1 MWKIGKKNTKK
12 CITNT
17 NVDTNTQADHNRRDS
32 SKAVSQTNKIMKDHL
47 VIRLNVNRMMS
58 ISSNVRNKEKNIV
71 LLADS
76 ILMKTC
82 IGERNRYIN
91 GGKVHLKSFPG
102 WKAN

>member
-1 MWKIGKKNTKK
+1 MRKIGKKIQKK

-17 NVDTNTQADHNRRDS
+17 NIDTSTQADHNRRES
-32 SKAVSQTNKIMKDHL
+32 SKAASQTNKIMKDHL
-47 VIRLNVNRMMS
+47 VILLNVNRMMC
-58 ISSNVRNKEKNIV
+58 NVRNKEKNIV

-76 ILMKTC
+76 ILMNTLC

-102 WKAN
+102 

>member
-1 MWKIGKKNTKK
+1 MLMRKIGKKNTKK

-17 NVDTNTQADHNRRDS
+17 NIDTNTQADHNRRES
-32 SKAVSQTNKIMKDHL
+32 SKAANQTNKIMKDHL
-47 VIRLNVNRMMS
+47 VILLNVNRMMC
-58 ISSNVRNKEKNIV
+58 NVRNKEKNIV

-76 ILMKTC
+76 ILMNTLC

-102 WKAN
+102 

>member
-1 MWKIGKKNTKK
+1 MKNRKKNTKK
-12 CITNT
+12 FITNT
-17 NVDTNTQADHNRRDS
+17 NIDTNTQADHNRRES
-32 SKAVSQTNKIMKDHL
+32 SKAASQTIKIMKDHL
-47 VIRLNVNRMMS
+47 VILLNVNRMMS

-102 WKAN
+102 

>member
-1 MWKIGKKNTKK
+1 
-12 CITNT
+12 
-17 NVDTNTQADHNRRDS
+17 
-32 SKAVSQTNKIMKDHL
+32 MKDHL
-47 VIRLNVNRMMS
+47 VILLNVNRMMS

-102 WKAN
+102 

>member
-1 MWKIGKKNTKK
+1 MLMRKIGKKNTKK

-17 NVDTNTQADHNRRDS
+17 NIDTNTQADHNRRES
-32 SKAVSQTNKIMKDHL
+32 SKAASQTNKIMKDHL
-47 VIRLNVNRMMS
+47 VILLNVNRMMC
-58 ISSNVRNKEKNIV
+58 NVRNKEKNIV

-76 ILMKTC
+76 ILMNTLC

-102 WKAN
+102 